1 MVAVALVALVYLAP
15 GEAMAAYSPQTCV
28 GLRDLGEDD
37 AECRARILREDF
49 SSGANAKDFKG
60 FSAGQT
66 QYGVPVAEMGDA
78 YVVETLELGRKI
90 LRYGELD
97 PYSKER
103 IDLIKQIKGDMNQW
117 VGKYA
122 RGGSA
127 RKESARKVYI
137 VIDALQGHLV
147 QNGLAPLPKPKFQK
161 LAVDLQEAFDLLSQS
176 R

>member
-1 MVAVALVALVYLAP
+1 MQGAHPSRRLQLRRQRKGLQGFLRGVRASYAAALWAWAAHPQALGDGGPVP
-15 GEAMAAYSPQTCV
+15 VRP
-28 GLRDLGEDD
+28 
-37 AECRARILREDF
+37 CR
-49 SSGANAKDFKG
+49 
-60 FSAGQT
+60 QT

-127 RKESARKVYI
+127 RPHNHAGQRGGVVARR
-137 VIDALQGHLV
+137 L
-147 QNGLAPLPKPKFQK
+147 
-161 LAVDLQEAFDLLSQS
+161 
-176 R
+176 

>member
-1 MVAVALVALVYLAP
+1 
-15 GEAMAAYSPQTCV
+15 
-28 GLRDLGEDD
+28 
-37 AECRARILREDF
+37 
-49 SSGANAKDFKG
+49 
-60 FSAGQT
+60 
-66 QYGVPVAEMGDA
+66 MGDA

-147 QNGLAPLPKPKFQK
+147 Q
-161 LAVDLQEAFDLLSQS
+161 V
-176 R
+176 